1 MLFRVQPPGAGEH
14 GGGATCFDVMH
25 DAVERF
31 GRGDAGAQQRRKFLE
46 LLLYMWR
53 ECGDGGGSTGTAGA
67 NERSGACLG
76 KGAARGR
83 VQNLLFR
90 GNYES

>member
-14 GGGATCFDVMH
+14 VGGATCVHVMH
-25 DAVERF
+25 DGLERF
-31 GRGDAGAQQRRKFLE
+31 GRGSAGAQQRRKFLE
-46 LLLYMWR
+46 LLLYLWR
-53 ECGDGGGSTGTAGA
+53 ECGNGGGTWTPEA
-67 NERSGACLG
+67 NERSGTCLG